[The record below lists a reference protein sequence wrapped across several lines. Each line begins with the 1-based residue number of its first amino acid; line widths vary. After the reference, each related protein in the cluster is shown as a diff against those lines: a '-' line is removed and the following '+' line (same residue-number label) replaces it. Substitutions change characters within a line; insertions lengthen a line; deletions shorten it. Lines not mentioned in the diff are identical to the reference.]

1 MLNQYIKL
9 MAIVLLTYHMYMGV
23 TLVRLWLSGRT
34 NAFTFC
40 LIFVGP
46 FPIFAVSG
54 RWVPLLDM

>member
-1 MLNQYIKL
+1 

-34 NAFTFC
+34 NALTCTFG
-40 LIFVGP
+40 LIVVGP